1 MSAAP
6 MCRPQRIGGLRQY
19 RMYVRADATGYVR
32 EYEPARRAKAEHP
45 QAQWVKDMVDWFTA
59 SLRHYVALGFRCLV
73 GVLHNGRSGAV
84 TGSLRASG
92 VDRFRFTK
100 EGLSWST
107 SLAVLMMVC
116 GVGAAS
122 PAQADSNPVDAEWH
136 EFNGTWTAAGSRQAI
151 GLGGDR
157 RASVADY
164 SGSLMLYGPS
174 RPALGFRAEAVVLND
189 STTGLVGRAVW
200 TDDVGNQVYSEL
212 RGESTATGNHI
223 FGTFL
228 GGSGRYQGAT
238 GTYEFSWRFL
248 LEGEDG
254 TVQGQSMGFNGK
266 VQFLPARSGPG
277 GGASRP

>member
-1 MSAAP
+1 
-6 MCRPQRIGGLRQY
+6 
-19 RMYVRADATGYVR
+19 
-32 EYEPARRAKAEHP
+32 
-45 QAQWVKDMVDWFTA
+45 
-59 SLRHYVALGFRCLV
+59 
-73 GVLHNGRSGAV
+73 
-84 TGSLRASG
+84 
-92 VDRFRFTK
+92 
-100 EGLSWST
+100 
-107 SLAVLMMVC
+107 MMVC
-116 GVGAAS
+116 GVGAAL

-189 STTGLVGRAVW
+189 SFTGLVGRAVW
-200 TDDVGNQVYSEL
+200 TDDVGDQVYSEL
-212 RGESTATGNHI
+212 RGETTSTGNRI

-277 GGASRP
+277 GSASRP

>member
-1 MSAAP
+1 
-6 MCRPQRIGGLRQY
+6 
-19 RMYVRADATGYVR
+19 MYVRADATGYVR

-116 GVGAAS
+116 GVGAAL

-189 STTGLVGRAVW
+189 SFTGLVGRAVW
-200 TDDVGNQVYSEL
+200 TDDVGDQVYSEL
-212 RGESTATGNHI
+212 RGETTSTGNRI
-223 FGTFL
+223 FGTFV

-238 GTYEFSWRFL
+238 GTYKFSWRFL
-248 LEGEDG
+248 LEAEDG
-254 TVQGQSMGFNGK
+254 TVQGQSMGLNGK
-266 VQFLPARSGPG
+266 VRFMPARSGPG

>member
-1 MSAAP
+1 
-6 MCRPQRIGGLRQY
+6 
-19 RMYVRADATGYVR
+19 
-32 EYEPARRAKAEHP
+32 
-45 QAQWVKDMVDWFTA
+45 MVDWLNV
-59 SLRHYVALGFRCLV
+59 SLRHCVEVAFSLALGFGYLV
-73 GVLHNGRSGAV
+73 GELHKGRFGAAI
-84 TGSLRASG
+84 GPLRANG
-92 VDRFRFTK
+92 PVDLFRITK
-100 EGLSWST
+100 EGWSWST
-107 SLAVLMMVC
+107 LAVLMMVC
-116 GVGAAS
+116 GVGAAP
-122 PAQADSNPVDAEWH
+122 PAQADPNPIDASWH
-136 EFNGTWTAAGSRQAI
+136 EFNGMLTAAGSRQAI

-212 RGESTATGNHI
+212 RGESTATGNRI

-254 TVQGQSMGFNGK
+254 TVQGQSMDFNGK
-266 VQFLPARSGPG
+266 VKFMPARSGPR

>member
-1 MSAAP
+1 
-6 MCRPQRIGGLRQY
+6 
-19 RMYVRADATGYVR
+19 
-32 EYEPARRAKAEHP
+32 
-45 QAQWVKDMVDWFTA
+45 MVDLFTV
-59 SLRHYVALGFRCLV
+59 SLRRCVEVAFLLALGFGYPV
-73 GVLHNGRSGAV
+73 GELHKARFAAV
-84 TGSLRASG
+84 IGPLRASRPI
-92 VDRFRFTK
+92 DRLRFTK
-100 EGLSWST
+100 EGWSWST

-122 PAQADSNPVDAEWH
+122 PAQADANPIDAGWH
-136 EFNGTWTAAGSRQAI
+136 EFNGMLTAAGSRQAI

-212 RGESTATGNHI
+212 RGASTATGNHI

-277 GGASRP
+277 GSASRP

>member
-1 MSAAP
+1 
-6 MCRPQRIGGLRQY
+6 
-19 RMYVRADATGYVR
+19 V
-32 EYEPARRAKAEHP
+32 KA
-45 QAQWVKDMVDWFTA
+45 VLDWCTLF
-59 SLRHYVALGFRCLV
+59 LRHCVAVAFSLALGFGYLV
-73 GVLHNGRSGAV
+73 GALRKGRFGAV
-84 TGSLRASG
+84 IGPLRANG
-92 VDRFRFTK
+92 PIGWRRFTK
-100 EGLSWST
+100 EGWSWST
-107 SLAVLMMVC
+107 LAALMMVC
-116 GVGAAS
+116 GVGAGS
-122 PAQADSNPVDAEWH
+122 PAHADSNPIDAGWH
-136 EFNGTWTAAGSRQAI
+136 EFNGMLTAAGSRQAI

-200 TDDVGNQVYSEL
+200 TDAVGNQVYSEL
-212 RGESTATGNHI
+212 RGESAATGNRI

-277 GGASRP
+277 GSASRP